1 MTHYPSSKWRFLYYN
16 NLIYDTRALQKSESF
31 KLHMFEQT
39 SQLENLSLEFS
50 HQVRCSLF
58 SQIRWA
64 SIQVLDIGWSD
75 QSIQVLDNGWSDQ
88 SIQDLDNVQSNQIFT
103 RNHCRAGMEL
113 VQWDL
118 LLPPQISGSCCTGKG
133 NGNFRERL
141 SRQSFSPHSRQA

>member
-75 QSIQVLDNGWSDQ
+75 QSIQVLDN
-88 SIQDLDNVQSNQIFT
+88 VQSNQIFT
-103 RNHCRAGMEL
+103 RNHCRAGMAL

-133 NGNFRERL
+133 NGNFREML
-141 SRQSFSPHSRQA
+141 SRQSFSPHSRRA

>member
-75 QSIQVLDNGWSDQ
+75 QSIQVLDNIQSDR
-88 SIQDLDNVQSNQIFT
+88 IFT
-103 RNHCRAGMEL
+103 RNHCLAGMAL

-141 SRQSFSPHSRQA
+141 SRQNFSPHSRQA